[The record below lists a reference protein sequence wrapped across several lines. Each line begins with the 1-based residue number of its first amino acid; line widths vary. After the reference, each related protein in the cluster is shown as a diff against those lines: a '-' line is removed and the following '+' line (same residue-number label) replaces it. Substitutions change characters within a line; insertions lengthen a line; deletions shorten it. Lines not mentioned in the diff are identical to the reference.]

1 MTAGI
6 IETAGHTFLLLIA
19 VRYFHAGAMAKA
31 LVATGG
37 SVGLLLS
44 PLVVST
50 VESLGLP
57 TARAALRLAWVGTG
71 GFLSIV
77 LFPVLPVF
85 VLGSVIGTMCSS
97 AMIPLLT
104 QIYQENYPE
113 KTRGRLFARTVM
125 IRIATAAVF
134 SEAAGRLLAV
144 DLGYYRWLVLLF
156 AVAFAYAGLCFWH
169 VPSQPLRASEVRHPF
184 QGLRFVRSD
193 PLFRRTLICWMLMGF
208 ANLMMVPLRVEY
220 LANPKYELGL
230 TISQVALLTG
240 VVPNLARLAMS
251 PVWGWLFDH
260 MNFFALRVTLNVG
273 FGIGIL
279 TFFLSE
285 QLPGLIAGAL
295 VYGIS
300 TAGGD
305 VAWSLWVT
313 KFAPPHRVA
322 DYMSAHTF
330 CTGVR
335 GALAPMI
342 AFHLAGVLTIQ
353 TIGWI
358 SAGLIVLA
366 SVLLLPEIK
375 FGRTARPA
383 AALVEEV
390 SE

>member
-1 MTAGI
+1 
-6 IETAGHTFLLLIA
+6 
-19 VRYFHAGAMAKA
+19 
-31 LVATGG
+31 
-37 SVGLLLS
+37 
-44 PLVVST
+44 
-50 VESLGLP
+50 
-57 TARAALRLAWVGTG
+57 
-71 GFLSIV
+71 
-77 LFPVLPVF
+77 
-85 VLGSVIGTMCSS
+85 
-97 AMIPLLT
+97 
-104 QIYQENYPE
+104 
-113 KTRGRLFARTVM
+113 
-125 IRIATAAVF
+125 
-134 SEAAGRLLAV
+134 
-144 DLGYYRWLVLLF
+144 
-156 AVAFAYAGLCFWH
+156 
-169 VPSQPLRASEVRHPF
+169 
-184 QGLRFVRSD
+184 
-193 PLFRRTLICWMLMGF
+193 
-208 ANLMMVPLRVEY
+208 
-220 LANPKYELGL
+220 
-230 TISQVALLTG
+230 
-240 VVPNLARLAMS
+240 MS